1 MANSKKAKL
10 IKNDPNLFQQS
21 KWKIVTQT
29 KKQLKNLGTQLTSTN
44 FILIYNDFWFTPVH
58 RVFVFYG
65 PNFNFVTQKLRG

>member
-10 IKNDPNLFQQS
+10 IKSDSLQS

-44 FILIYNDFWFTPVH
+44 FILIYNDFWFTSVH
-58 RVFVFYG
+58 GVFVFYG
-65 PNFNFVTQKLRG
+65 SNFNFVTQKLRG

>member
-10 IKNDPNLFQQS
+10 IKSDPLQS

-44 FILIYNDFWFTPVH
+44 FILIHNDFWFTPVH